1 VPVTGVRSLLD
12 WASTTV
18 APPIS
23 DIANR
28 TVPKIFLIVEFL
40 RLLFPRQSLNLLD
53 PRVGNATR
61 VLLCYVD
68 GSVPLSEPGWVTQCM
83 VRPCVARGLLR
94 VCGHAICAA
103 VVARYEAPPFSSV
116 PSRRPRSLTVIGKTI
131 AVIIE
136 RFNAKP

>member
-28 TVPKIFLIVEFL
+28 TVAKIFLIVELL
-40 RLLFPRQSLNLLD
+40 RLLFPRLRLNLLD

-61 VLLCYVD
+61 VLLLCRWL
-68 GSVPLSEPGWVTQCM
+68 GSI
-83 VRPCVARGLLR
+83 VRTRLGDPNVR
-94 VCGHAICAA
+94 
-103 VVARYEAPPFSSV
+103 
-116 PSRRPRSLTVIGKTI
+116 T
-131 AVIIE
+131 
-136 RFNAKP
+136 

>member
-40 RLLFPRQSLNLLD
+40 RLLFPRQRLTCWT
-53 PRVGNATR
+53 RAWATR
-61 VLLCYVD
+61 RAYCCYVV
-68 GSVPLSEPGWVTQCM
+68 GSVPLSEPGWVSQM
-83 VRPCVARGLLR
+83 YGPAVRCKRAPSSWRMCGLAFVLR
-94 VCGHAICAA
+94 AI
-103 VVARYEAPPFSSV
+103 
-116 PSRRPRSLTVIGKTI
+116 I
-131 AVIIE
+131 
-136 RFNAKP
+136 